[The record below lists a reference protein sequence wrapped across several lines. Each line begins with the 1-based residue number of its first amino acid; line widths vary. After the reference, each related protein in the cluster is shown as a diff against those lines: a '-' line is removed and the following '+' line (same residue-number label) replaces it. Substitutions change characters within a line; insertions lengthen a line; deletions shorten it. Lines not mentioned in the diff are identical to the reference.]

1 MTASKPI
8 YFSEEKSKRKKR
20 ERKKKKGDT
29 GANRQL
35 IWPAYKRLT
44 IKSIKT
50 LLFIINTGFQNKYAY
65 TYKTRG
71 RTASSM
77 VNAKPNLPGLI
88 KKLFFGFFGL

>member
-1 MTASKPI
+1 MTASKLI
-8 YFSEEKSKRKKR
+8 CFLKEKGEGRKEKS
-20 ERKKKKGDT
+20 DT

-50 LLFIINTGFQNKYAY
+50 LLFIINTSFQNKYAY
-65 TYKTRG
+65 AYKTRG
-71 RTASSM
+71 KTASSM